1 MKKLAVS
8 TLAVLIACPAFAC
21 NHNDGCFWNLS
32 NWDPYLALRGGIG
45 YTNTN
50 YSFNAQKES
59 VADMTVVG
67 RAALGLEMVKSYRT
81 EIEWSMYSNAKET
94 ANFGD
99 ATDVEVT
106 TKLQTLLMNAF
117 MDIGS
122 YHTIRP
128 YIGIGAGVGFT
139 EINRAG
145 ATIAAHSDDKAGF
158 SATGIMGMTFDM
170 DQFAID
176 VATRYTYVDIQAG
189 LHNFGADVGIRFMF

>member
-8 TLAVLIACPAFAC
+8 TLAVLIACPAFAGQPC
-21 NHNDGCFWNLS
+21 NDSIWNMS
-32 NWDPYLALRGGIG
+32 NWEPYMALRGGVG

-59 VADMTVVG
+59 IADMTLDG
-67 RAALGLEMVKSYRT
+67 RVALGLQMKKLYRT
-81 EIEWSMYSNAKET
+81 EIEWSMYGDAKET

-99 ATDVEVT
+99 ANNVEVK
-106 TKLQTLLMNAF
+106 TKLQTLLMNAY
-117 MDIGS
+117 MDVGS

-128 YIGIGAGVGFT
+128 YIGLGAGVGFT
-139 EINRAG
+139 EISRSG
-145 ATIAAHSDDKAGF
+145 ATIASHTDDNGGF

-170 DQFAID
+170 DMFAID
-176 VATRYTYVDIQAG
+176 VSTRYTYVDVQAG